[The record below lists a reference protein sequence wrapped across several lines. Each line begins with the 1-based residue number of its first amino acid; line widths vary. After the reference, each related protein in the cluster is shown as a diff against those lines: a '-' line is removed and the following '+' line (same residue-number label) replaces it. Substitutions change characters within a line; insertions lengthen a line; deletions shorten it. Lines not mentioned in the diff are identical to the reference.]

1 MSIRDSKTQKLLM
14 TVVICGVAAWAY
26 FLSSFVPFGYQAR
39 TKKAKELRAQQEALS
54 AELEK
59 ARRTVSNLPQLER
72 EQQDLDHKWQQA
84 ETLLPT
90 SKEMPEL
97 LTQITQSGDQAGVE
111 FKSFKPDAS
120 RPQEFYNENPVQI
133 QVKGGFHQVGVFLS
147 RLANMSRIV
156 NVTDLQ
162 LDANDQK
169 ARQKGDRN
177 APRNGNSK
185 EDDGERTDHT
195 LTASFTA
202 TAYSLRDPNDPEPQ
216 AAPAEKGNRNNLKHD
231 PPQRSNTQPV
241 HDSGKHKTP
250 AQGEQ

>member
-1 MSIRDSKTQKLLM
+1 MSLRDSKTQKLLM
-14 TVVICGVAAWAY
+14 TVVVCGVAAWAY
-26 FLSSFVPFGYQAR
+26 FLSSFVPFGYQAH

-97 LTQITQSGDQAGVE
+97 LTQITQSGDEAGVQ
-111 FKSFKPDAS
+111 FKSFKPDTS

-133 QVKGGFHQVGVFLS
+133 EVKGGFHQVGVFLS
-147 RLANMSRIV
+147 RLANMTRIV
-156 NVTDLQ
+156 NVSDLQ
-162 LDANDQK
+162 LDANTQT

-177 APRNGNSK
+177 APRNGHR
-185 EDDGERTDHT
+185 DDGERTDHT

-216 AAPAEKGNRNNLKHD
+216 AAPAEKGNRRNLKHD
-231 PPQRSNTQPV
+231 PPQRSNAQPARN
-241 HDSGKHKTP
+241 GGTKRNTP
-250 AQGEQ
+250 AEGEQ